1 MASLKA
7 YSAYVAVI
15 ECGSLTAAARRLGR
29 SLQAVSRLLGDL
41 EKALGVQLVARTT
54 RSCRP
59 TAAGERFY
67 ERIRTVLT
75 DIDLARNEVVASAV
89 KIDGSL
95 RIGAPNQFGVRH
107 LVPALAAFMAR
118 YPALNVEL
126 VLSDQ
131 LVDPQAAGLD
141 LVLRFGH
148 PADSTLRQH
157 RLGTV
162 RRVIYGAP
170 GYFAQHGRPLHP
182 HDLRRHECI
191 VRTGVRGAETWRF
204 HDKQGALAVRVNG
217 RFRSDSIAACCEAA
231 IQGVGVGRG
240 LLYQVRE
247 AVSQGRLEV
256 VLQDWLQ
263 PQIPYHLLWPAT
275 TRLPVRTRTLI
286 DFLVARLGADQF

>member
-1 MASLKA
+1 MASINSYA
-7 YSAYVAVI
+7 AYVAVV

-29 SLQAVSRLLGDL
+29 SLQAVSRLLADL
-41 EKALGVQLVARTT
+41 EQELGVQLVARTT

-67 ERIRTVLT
+67 GRIRTVLA
-75 DIDLARNEVVASAV
+75 DLDLARNEVVASAV
-89 KIDGSL
+89 EIDGSL
-95 RIGAPNQFGVRH
+95 RIGAPSQFGVRH

-126 VLSDQ
+126 ALSDQ
-131 LVDPQAAGLD
+131 LVDPRTAGLD
-141 LVLRFGH
+141 LVLRFGQ
-148 PADSTLRQH
+148 PADSALRQH

-170 GYFAQHGRPLHP
+170 GYFAQHVRPLHP
-182 HDLRRHECI
+182 RELRGHECI
-191 VRTGVRGAETWRF
+191 VRSGVRGSETWRF
-204 HDKQGALAVRVNG
+204 QGKQGALAVRVKG

-247 AVSQGRLEV
+247 AVDQGRLEV
-256 VLQDWLQ
+256 VLQDWPQ
-263 PQIPYHLLWPAT
+263 PQIPYHLLWPAA
-275 TRLPVRTRTLI
+275 TRLPARTRTLI
-286 DFLVARLGADQF
+286 DFLVARLGAEQF

>member
-1 MASLKA
+1 MASLNA
-7 YSAYVAVI
+7 YTNYVAVI

-29 SLQAVSRLLGDL
+29 SLQAVSRLLADL
-41 EKALGVQLVARTT
+41 EQSLGVQLVARTT
-54 RSCRP
+54 RTCRP

-67 ERIRTVLT
+67 GRIRTVLA
-75 DIDLARNEVVASAV
+75 DIDLARNEVAASAV
-89 KIDGSL
+89 EVEGNL
-95 RIGAPNQFGVRH
+95 RIGAPNQFGVRY
-107 LVPALAAFMAR
+107 LAPALAAFMAR
-118 YPALNVEL
+118 YPELSVEL

-141 LVLRFGH
+141 LVLRFGQL
-148 PADSTLRQH
+148 ADSTLRQH

-170 GYFAQHGRPLHP
+170 GYFAQHGRPMHP
-182 HDLRRHECI
+182 GDLRRHECI
-191 VRTGVRGAETWRF
+191 VRSGVRGAETWRF
-204 HDKQGALAVRVNG
+204 QDKQRGLAVRVTG

-240 LLYQVRE
+240 LLYQVRD
-247 AVSQGRLEV
+247 AVGQGRLEV
-256 VLQDWLQ
+256 VLQNWPQ

-286 DFLVARLGADQF
+286 DFLVARLGAEQV

>member
-1 MASLKA
+1 MGQAA
-7 YSAYVAVI
+7 
-15 ECGSLTAAARRLGR
+15 CG
-29 SLQAVSRLLGDL
+29 
-41 EKALGVQLVARTT
+41 VARTT

-67 ERIRTVLT
+67 ERIRTVLA

-89 KIDGSL
+89 EIDGRL
-95 RIGAPNQFGVRH
+95 RIGAPSQFGVRH

-131 LVDPQAAGLD
+131 LADLQAAGLD

-182 HDLRRHECI
+182 GDLRRHECI

-240 LLYQVRE
+240 LLLRGVNMSQKPTCCPPRPDHPRSQS
-247 AVSQGRLEV
+247 AVPPRSI
-256 VLQDWLQ
+256 LQQ
-263 PQIPYHLLWPAT
+263 RHSTQMSAGEP
-275 TRLPVRTRTLI
+275 
-286 DFLVARLGADQF
+286 DQ

>member
-7 YSAYVAVI
+7 YAAYVAVI
-15 ECGSLTAAARRLGR
+15 ECGNLTAAARRLGR
-29 SLQAVSRLLGDL
+29 SLQAVSRLLADL
-41 EKALGVQLVARTT
+41 EQALGVQLIARTT

-67 ERIRTVLT
+67 ERIRTVLA

-89 KIDGSL
+89 EIDGSL

-182 HDLRRHECI
+182 RDLRRHECI
-191 VRTGVRGAETWRF
+191 VRSGVRGAETWRF

-231 IQGVGVGRG
+231 IQGAGVGRG
-240 LLYQVRE
+240 LLHQVRE
-247 AVSQGRLEV
+247 AVGQGRLEV
-256 VLQDWLQ
+256 VLQD
-263 PQIPYHLLWPAT
+263 
-275 TRLPVRTRTLI
+275 
-286 DFLVARLGADQF
+286 

>member
-1 MASLKA
+1 MASLNA
-7 YSAYVAVI
+7 YAAYVAVI

-29 SLQAVSRLLGDL
+29 SLQAVSRLLADL
-41 EKALGVQLVARTT
+41 EQELGAQLVARTT

-59 TAAGERFY
+59 TPAGERFY
-67 ERIRTVLT
+67 ERIRTVLA
-75 DIDLARNEVVASAV
+75 DLDLARNEVVTSV
-89 KIDGSL
+89 VEIDGSL

-107 LVPALAAFMAR
+107 LVPAVAAFMAR

-141 LVLRFGH
+141 LVLRFGQ

-182 HDLRRHECI
+182 RDLRRHECI
-191 VRTGVRGAETWRF
+191 VRSGVRGAETWRF
-204 HDKQGALAVRVNG
+204 HDKQGTLAVRVNG

-231 IQGVGVGRG
+231 IQGAGVGRG

-256 VLQDWLQ
+256 VLQDWPQ

-286 DFLVARLGADQF
+286 DFLVARLGAEKF